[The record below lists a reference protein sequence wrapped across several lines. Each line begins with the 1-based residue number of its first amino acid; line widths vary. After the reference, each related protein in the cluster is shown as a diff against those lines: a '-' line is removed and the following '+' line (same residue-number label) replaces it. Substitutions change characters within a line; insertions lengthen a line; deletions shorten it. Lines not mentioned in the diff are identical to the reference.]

1 MKKETIDFPM
11 FCTRQITLAKWF
23 ERLHIIKIVDYAD
36 IKHPITERF
45 CMKVLRVE
53 TPSFLST
60 KVFDA
65 VYNFI
70 DEDGKKNRD
79 ELVRIGYITHH
90 TKV

>member
-1 MKKETIDFPM
+1 MKITTFEFPM

-23 ERLHIIKIVDYAD
+23 ERLHIIKVVDYAD
-36 IKHPITERF
+36 INHPITERF

-53 TPSFLST
+53 TPSYLAAI
-60 KVFDA
+60 VFDA

-79 ELVRIGYITHH
+79 ELVRIGYITHNA
-90 TKV
+90 KA